1 MKNKHTEAQ
10 VRYSVLHGDSPRIR
24 ELLLTKNQVSL
35 VRTVRLLGAI
45 TASILSD
52 MEEISIQNASA
63 KLKKLYNSGYLSRS
77 EETAES
83 GGIEFIYYINTEGGF
98 LNENH

>member
-1 MKNKHTEAQ
+1 
-10 VRYSVLHGDSPRIR
+10 
-24 ELLLTKNQVSL
+24 
-35 VRTVRLLGAI
+35 
-45 TASILSD
+45 